1 MSKRILAIFLSVVLV
16 LSALSQF
23 SFSALAK
30 AEKTNGVFETKP
42 IAAASTVSGIVTA
55 RFENMLSLNYLYGED
70 FSDDKTVIEN
80 SILSLINYAQD
91 GEIEKDLVIN
101 FIANMYGLSVDENAA
116 VYSNLPVSTNKFA
129 VIPRG
134 YSFISHEILSVTEN
148 DGGYVVLSNMTVTD
162 HDGGEDSQ
170 LVETVFVANVGSY
183 YGYNIISS
191 DFVSGGNR
199 I

>member
-1 MSKRILAIFLSVVLV
+1 MSKRILTIFLSIVLV
-16 LSALSQF
+16 FSALSQV

-30 AEKTNGVFETKP
+30 AKETEATFETKP
-42 IAAASTVSGIVTA
+42 VVNTSAVSGIITA
-55 RFENMLSLNYLYGED
+55 RFENMLGLNYLYGED

-80 SILSLINYAQD
+80 SILSLINYAED
-91 GEIEKDLVIN
+91 GEIDKNLVLN

-116 VYSNLPVSTNKFA
+116 VYDYAPASFGKFA

-134 YSFISHEILSVTEN
+134 YSFISHEIISVTEN
-148 DGGYVVLSNMTVTD
+148 DGGYVVLSNMTVTE
-162 HDGGEDSQ
+162 HDGGEYTQ

-183 YGYNIISS
+183 YGFNIISS
-191 DFVSGGNR
+191 DFVSGGNK